1 VLVTDRGMYAD
12 YRGDHLIEKV
22 LLKLELAV
30 PRGPANGNRAESWRT
45 RLLNQRETRKA
56 LRFVGQKLLPESMR
70 QALLPL
76 HRAAMGESAPLDW
89 RKTHVYAMPTVGNS
103 HLRVNLA
110 GREPLGVVTPGAE
123 FQAVVAQTAAQ
134 LRELINPATGE
145 RAVQEIYFP
154 SKQFAG
160 PRSSELPDIAVV
172 WNPNSPITALNSS
185 AIGTISGKSTEGRT
199 GNHRPDGFALFSGA
213 AYSGHRNV
221 MNGDPRQI
229 APTILKHFGV
239 TPPAY
244 YEKQSIALNEAGR
257 SLKMSA

>member
-1 VLVTDRGMYAD
+1 
-12 YRGDHLIEKV
+12 
-22 LLKLELAV
+22 
-30 PRGPANGNRAESWRT
+30 
-45 RLLNQRETRKA
+45 
-56 LRFVGQKLLPESMR
+56 
-70 QALLPL
+70 
-76 HRAAMGESAPLDW
+76 
-89 RKTHVYAMPTVGNS
+89 
-103 HLRVNLA
+103 LRVNLA

-123 FQAVVAQTAAQ
+123 FQAVVAQTTAQ

-154 SKQFAG
+154 SKQLAG

-213 AYSGHRNV
+213 SYSGHRNV

-257 SLKMSA
+257 SLKMTA